1 MRIENIEMLL
11 DTLGIFERGV
21 YEIGDKQIS
30 VKLSKDEREKIRVFL
45 PEELEKI
52 RVSPD
57 KMSHFHEAR
66 KIEFK
71 CVNKDSFSV
80 AREMNEQKVL
90 VLNLA
95 NPVHPGGGVRCCV
108 RWNRRRLRRII
119 FTIGRDRVTWR
130 RMR

>member
-21 YEIGDKQIS
+21 YEIGDKQIP
-30 VKLSKDEREKIRVFL
+30 VKLSKEEREKIRVFL

-95 NPVHPGGGVRCCV
+95 NPVHP
-108 RWNRRRLRRII
+108 
-119 FTIGRDRVTWR
+119 
-130 RMR
+130 